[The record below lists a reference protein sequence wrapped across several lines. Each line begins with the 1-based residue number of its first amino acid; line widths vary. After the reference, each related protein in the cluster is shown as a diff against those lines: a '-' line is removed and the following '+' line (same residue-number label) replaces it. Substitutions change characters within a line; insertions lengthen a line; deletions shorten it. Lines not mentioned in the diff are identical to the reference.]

1 MGTLFHRM
9 TSFSNLLEAARLASR
24 GKRFRPNVA
33 SFALDLESELYQLQQ
48 ELVSRSYRPG
58 PYRTFLVHEKKPRFI
73 SAAPFRD
80 RVVHH
85 ALCNIIEPIFDRG
98 FLYDSYACRK
108 GKGTHAAVER
118 ASSYARRFRYVLK
131 CDVEQYFP
139 SIDHGV
145 LLGLI
150 AKRIW
155 DEGALWLI
163 RTILEGSNPQPE
175 AMAYFPGDDLFTP
188 FERRRGIPIGNQTS
202 QFFANVYLDKL
213 DHYVKEDLRARG
225 YVRYVDDVLVFDHD
239 KHRLHEVRSAIDAYL
254 AQLRLR
260 LHPRKCFV
268 TTVTSGVTFL
278 GYRIFPTHCRLD
290 ADNVRRFKRR
300 LRRYHQAVAQGWMSD
315 SERRDRIRSWI
326 AHTQHADTAQL
337 RRRVLGDNVFC
348 GGSQESLWR
357 EASRREGELGRGPL
371 GHAGSVPFYD
381 PRWLLE
387 Q

>member
-1 MGTLFHRM
+1 MGTLFQRM

-33 SFALDLESELYQLQQ
+33 AFSLDLESELHQLRQ

-58 PYRTFLVHEKKPRFI
+58 PYTTFLVHEKKPRFI

-85 ALCNIIEPIFDRG
+85 ALCQVIEPIFERG

-118 ASSYARRFRYVLK
+118 ASFYARRFRHMLK
-131 CDVEQYFP
+131 CDVEKYFP
-139 SIDHGV
+139 SIDHAV
-145 LLGLI
+145 LLDLI
-150 AKRIW
+150 AERIW
-155 DEGALWLI
+155 DKGALWLI
-163 RTILEGSNPQPE
+163 RTILEGSNPQPD
-175 AMAYFPGDDLFTP
+175 ALRYFPGDDLFAP

-213 DHYVKEDLRARG
+213 DHYVKETLRAPG
-225 YVRYVDDVLVFDHD
+225 YVRYVDDFLLFDQD
-239 KHRLHEVRSAIDAYL
+239 KRRLHEVHSIIGDFL

-268 TTVTSGVTFL
+268 TPVTSGFTFL
-278 GYRIFPTHCRLD
+278 GYRIFPTHRRLD

-300 LRRYHQAVAQGWMSD
+300 LRQYHQAVAEGHLSD
-315 SERRDRIRSWI
+315 RQRRDCVGSWI
-326 AHTQHADTAQL
+326 AHARHADTVRL
-337 RRRVLGDNVFC
+337 RTRILGN
-348 GGSQESLWR
+348 SPMSEESGLPVV
-357 EASRREGELGRGPL
+357 GDG
-371 GHAGSVPFYD
+371 
-381 PRWLLE
+381 LE
-387 Q
+387 R